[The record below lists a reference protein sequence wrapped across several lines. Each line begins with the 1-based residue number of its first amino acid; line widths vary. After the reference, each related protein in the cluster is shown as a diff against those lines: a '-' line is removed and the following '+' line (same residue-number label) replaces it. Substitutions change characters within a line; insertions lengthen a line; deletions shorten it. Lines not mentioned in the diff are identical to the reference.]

1 MPDNTSP
8 TVSFQP
14 AVTKRASEIIFDQ
27 IKDMILR
34 GELQPGNRLPSE
46 KNLMD
51 MFGRSRPTIRE
62 ALRMLERE
70 GYIRAIAGSSG
81 AVVLA
86 PDSTT
91 ISQSIAEALQIGR
104 IDLAE
109 MSEYR
114 RISEAATVTWAC
126 ERRTEEDI
134 RTLREYLN
142 KMAEHLNDAST
153 FSSMDPKFHG
163 LIAAAGKNS
172 VSVLMSQTLSSTNQN
187 FFLVSLAKIAPSSA
201 AEQAVMLQRVHEQH
215 EAIFEAIRDGDA
227 QAGRA
232 AMEKHLNSFLDDLR

>member
-1 MPDNTSP
+1 MADNSSSTIN
-8 TVSFQP
+8 FQP
-14 AVTKRASEIIFDQ
+14 AVTKRASEIIFEQ
-27 IKDMILR
+27 VKDMILR
-34 GELQPGNRLPSE
+34 GDLQPGDRLPSE
-46 KNLMD
+46 KNLME

-86 PDSTT
+86 PDTTT

-109 MSEYR
+109 MTEYR
-114 RISEAATVTWAC
+114 RSSEAATVTWAC

-134 RTLREYLN
+134 RILREHLD
-142 KMAEHLNDAST
+142 KMAGLLNNTAAFTSQ
-153 FSSMDPKFHG
+153 DPKFHG

-172 VSVLMSQTLSSTNQN
+172 VSILMSQTLSSTNQN
-187 FFLVSLAKIAPSSA
+187 FFLTKITALSPE
-201 AEQAVMLQRVHEQH
+201 EQTKALQRVHEQH

-227 QAGRA
+227 QAGRK
-232 AMEKHLNSFLDDLR
+232 AMDEHLSSFFADLK